1 MVKEEENRKR
11 KNGMRSV
18 KKIKRNKWKG
28 TWGKAEVNR
37 KETGNERE
45 RKIKGKEK
53 ERKIKEKGK

>member
-1 MVKEEENRKR
+1 
-11 KNGMRSV
+11 MRSV